1 MPKKLCVRTL
11 MNSEYVKVSKKFHK
25 SAPRYFCH
33 IFRSLCTEICSKNFV
48 SVVPEI
54 LRLFVN
60 TLTPND
66 TYSVSVKAN
75 VWHNQFKLYYL
86 IIKKYFFH
94 FFFFFCISG
103 IYIKFEILWEK
114 RWASEIICLW
124 NYRLQKAEL
133 PKKPSV
139 RTLMDSQHV
148 KGSETLDKSAWQ
160 YFCLIFWSMWK
171 KIGPNTSVLV
181 VYEILRLFV
190 NILTPIQMHSLWVKA
205 NI

>member
-60 TLTPND
+60 TFTPND

-75 VWHNQFKLYYL
+75 VWHNQFKWYYL

-133 PKKPSV
+133 LKCQKSPVSERLWTVNMLKALKHSIN
-139 RTLMDSQHV
+139 RR
-148 KGSETLDKSAWQ
+148 GSIFVWFFDQCERKSARTHP
-160 YFCLIFWSMWK
+160 F
-171 KIGPNTSVLV
+171 
-181 VYEILRLFV
+181 
-190 NILTPIQMHSLWVKA
+190 
-205 NI
+205 

>member
-11 MNSEYVKVSKKFHK
+11 MNSEYVEVSKKFHK

-75 VWHNQFKLYYL
+75 VWHNQFKWYYL

-94 FFFFFCISG
+94 FFFFLHFRNLHKIWNTLRKTMSLRD
-103 IYIKFEILWEK
+103 YLSLELQTAK
-114 RWASEIICLW
+114 SE
-124 NYRLQKAEL
+124 
-133 PKKPSV
+133 V
-139 RTLMDSQHV
+139 T
-148 KGSETLDKSAWQ
+148 
-160 YFCLIFWSMWK
+160 
-171 KIGPNTSVLV
+171 
-181 VYEILRLFV
+181 
-190 NILTPIQMHSLWVKA
+190 
-205 NI
+205 